1 MRSTQSAGP
10 APSGREHA
18 VLPCRFRRVRV
29 SRRIALERLR
39 LASVTEV
46 SPTFCRHN
54 RFVDRCPICRE
65 SAPGTST
72 RRVIKP
78 KRGAGSDARSSTGR
92 AATSRAG
99 AGGRVQAGRTSTRRS
114 QEVRVRR
121 EVRAQDDGYR
131 CELVPGLHSSED
143 ARRLAGEIGFAGERL
158 LRLSAAPP
166 SFYAEARDCADIEQ
180 ATWMCVLAAYV
191 SPLQGDRPFA
201 GISGALLS
209 CDWASGSV
217 PDLQGIPLG
226 PRTSH
231 DPARS
236 AETLSAYRRFVE
248 HAGSQQRAFA
258 GEPEWT
264 PQRRFARLF
273 ERLALPGFG
282 RMGRYDL
289 LVTLGRLGLYNLRA
303 DSLQLVTRSG
313 PAASDLTPQAAKRVF
328 GIGDPLIIERRAS
341 ALAQGASIPIEA
353 LDLALYNWSLGGPA
367 PERVTLGFSP
377 DMSDEHAL
385 KRAEAALEV

>member
-1 MRSTQSAGP
+1 M
-10 APSGREHA
+10 
-18 VLPCRFRRVRV
+18 
-29 SRRIALERLR
+29 
-39 LASVTEV
+39 

-65 SAPGTST
+65 SAPGQTST
-72 RRVIKP
+72 RRATKP
-78 KRGAGSDARSSTGR
+78 QRGAGRDARTGAGR

-99 AGGRVQAGRTSTRRS
+99 GAARVQAGQTSTRRN
-114 QEVRVRR
+114 QEVRVHR
-121 EVRAQDDGYR
+121 EARAQDDGYR

-143 ARRLAGEIGFAGERL
+143 AGRLAGEIGFAGGRL
-158 LRLSAAPP
+158 LALGAAPP
-166 SFYAEARDCADIEQ
+166 SFYAEARDCEDIEQ
-180 ATWMCVLAAYV
+180 ATWMCVLAAYL
-191 SPLQGDRPFA
+191 SPLQGDEPFR
-201 GISGALLS
+201 GIREALLA
-209 CDWASGSV
+209 CGWASGSV

-231 DPARS
+231 DPDRG
-236 AETLSAYRRFVE
+236 AETMSAYRRFVE
-248 HAGSQQRAFA
+248 HAGSQQRTFA

-289 LVTLGRLGLYNLRA
+289 LVTLGRLGLYDLRA

-313 PAASDLTPQAAKRVF
+313 QAASDFTPQAAKRVF

-341 ALAQGASIPIEA
+341 ALAQEASIPIEA
-353 LDLALYNWSLGGPA
+353 LDMALHNWSLGA
-367 PERVTLGFSP
+367 SLQDRAMLGFP
-377 DMSDEHAL
+377 AETCDEHAL
-385 KRAEAALEV
+385 ERAEAALGI

>member
-1 MRSTQSAGP
+1 MG
-10 APSGREHA
+10 
-18 VLPCRFRRVRV
+18 
-29 SRRIALERLR
+29 
-39 LASVTEV
+39 AS
-46 SPTFCRHN
+46 
-54 RFVDRCPICRE
+54 
-65 SAPGTST
+65 
-72 RRVIKP
+72 
-78 KRGAGSDARSSTGR
+78 R

-99 AGGRVQAGRTSTRRS
+99 GGTRVQAGRTSTRRS
-114 QEVRVRR
+114 QEVRVHR
-121 EVRAQDDGYR
+121 EARAQDDGYR

-143 ARRLAGEIGFAGERL
+143 ARRLAGEIGFACGRL
-158 LRLSAAPP
+158 LVLGAAPP
-166 SFYAEARDCADIEQ
+166 SFYAETRDCGDIEQ
-180 ATWMCVLAAYV
+180 ATWMCVLAAYL
-191 SPLQGDRPFA
+191 SPLQGDQPFA
-201 GISGALLS
+201 GIREALLS
-209 CDWASGSV
+209 CDWASGSI

-231 DPARS
+231 DPARG

-289 LVTLGRLGLYNLRA
+289 LVTLGRLGLYDLRA

-313 PAASDLTPQAAKRVF
+313 QSVSDLTPQGAKRIF

-341 ALAQGASIPIEA
+341 ALAQAASTPIEA
-353 LDLALYNWSLGGPA
+353 LDLALYNWSLADPA
-367 PERVTLGFSP
+367 QERATLGFP
-377 DMSDEHAL
+377 AETCDAHAL
-385 KRAEAALEV
+385 ERAEALLEVQG